1 MSYPGQPPLENARDG
16 TTGTVPNET
25 TYSDP
30 SGPIFNMYNT
40 RAQKLD
46 HENVE
51 NWKEGADSI
60 LVFVR
65 FHAALTIIVC
75 LQALTPY
82 RLVFSLLRWL
92 PLSP

>member
-1 MSYPGQPPLENARDG
+1 MSSSQQPPSENAGNNTSG
-16 TTGTVPNET
+16 TAPDET

-30 SGPIFNMYNT
+30 SGRIFNLYTT

-46 HENVE
+46 RENVE

-65 FHAALTIIVC
+65 FHIA
-75 LQALTPY
+75 
-82 RLVFSLLRWL
+82 SL
-92 PLSP
+92 